1 MRRRQQILDR
11 YAPDTP
17 ARVVAVSFRCAPHE
31 FARLTTAADACGK
44 PVGAYVRDMALTGK
58 APAPAPPRPAV
69 ADREALAELRQV
81 GTNLNLA
88 TQALNAARKAGEA
101 LGEGALVELA
111 ATVRACR
118 SAVLRLTAGMPEE
131 DEVLAQG
138 QRDVAATD
146 RDLVRRTVRPA
157 RGSPAGPAAPAP
169 PAAPPAGPPGQAKP
183 AGKRPWDV

>member
-11 YAPDTP
+11 YAPDTA

-58 APAPAPPRPAV
+58 APSPAPPRPAE

-81 GTNLNLA
+81 GTNLNQA
-88 TQALNAARKAGEA
+88 THALNAARKAGETI
-101 LGEGALVELA
+101 GEGALVELA

-118 SAVLRLTAGMPEE
+118 AAVLRLTSGMPEE
-131 DEVLAQG
+131 DEVLAHG
-138 QRDVAATD
+138 QRDVAAAD
-146 RDLVRRTVRPA
+146 RDLVRRTLKPA
-157 RGSPAGPAAPAP
+157 AVPAGPAAPTS
-169 PAAPPAGPPGQAKP
+169 PAGPPSLAKP
-183 AGKRPWDV
+183 ASKRPWNV

>member
-1 MRRRQQILDR
+1 MRRRQQILDK

-44 PVGAYVRDMALTGK
+44 PVGAFVRDIALTGK

-81 GTNLNLA
+81 GTNLNQA
-88 TQALNAARKAGEA
+88 THALNAARKAGEA
-101 LGEGALVELA
+101 IGAGALTELA

-118 SAVLRLTAGMPEE
+118 AAVLRLTAGMPDE

-138 QRDVAATD
+138 QRDVAAD
-146 RDLVRRTVRPA
+146 QDLVRRTVKPA
-157 RGSPAGPAAPAP
+157 SAPAPAAPHQGGKSP
-169 PAAPPAGPPGQAKP
+169 S
-183 AGKRPWDV
+183 KRPWDV